1 MKETYS
7 NIFIFGMF
15 RSATTML
22 ARALSAHSE
31 IKIAS
36 DPYFQFFKSFRNE
49 IYTRHNISF
58 DTNSPLSD
66 NFFNENLEL
75 DKIILNS
82 SYDFEIKKSSLKEI
96 ISQIEIYIGRDS
108 EKIKPLLNEVE
119 ATNFRDLLRELI
131 FLVYKSYGDISTNFV
146 GFKSTFAELFIAP
159 TIRALPNS
167 KVICVVRDPRAIFA
181 SQIFPKKDY
190 PILYVVRQWR
200 KSIEYILQNISEKNV
215 YVLRYEDLVDDP
227 KSSMNNISKFIG
239 VTYQSNMIDP
249 KKFKDGGGGLWS
261 KNSSYNEN
269 RKKNVISN
277 KNKNRWADVLSQ
289 AEIQII
295 EDLCDA
301 EMKIFGYKRQS
312 NINILNLK
320 NTYVEDKDEFRNWFR
335 EFFYQ
340 YELNEIE
347 IKKEIKRYH
356 YLKNKKFDEKN
367 LEKFLVKATSQ
378 FLEHRVFLKIIN

>member
-7 NIFIFGMF
+7 NLFIFGMF

-22 ARALSAHSE
+22 ARSLSAHSE

-49 IYTRHNISF
+49 IYTRHHVSF

-66 NFFNENLEL
+66 NFFNENLKL

-82 SYDFEIKKSSLKEI
+82 SYDFEIKNSSLEEI
-96 ISQIEIYIGRDS
+96 ISQIEFYIGRDS
-108 EKIKPLLNEVE
+108 EKIKPLLNEVK
-119 ATNFRDLLRELI
+119 ASNFRELLRELI
-131 FLVYKSYGDISTNFV
+131 FLIYRSYGDISTNFV
-146 GFKSTFAELFIAP
+146 GFKCTFAELFIAP
-159 TIRALPNS
+159 TIKALPNS
-167 KVICVVRDPRAIFA
+167 KILCVVRDPRAIFA

-200 KSIEYILQNISEKNV
+200 KSIEYILQNISLKNV
-215 YVLRYEDLVDDP
+215 YVLRYEDLVDNP
-227 KSSMNNISKFIG
+227 ERSMNGISKFIG
-239 VTYQSNMIDP
+239 VAYQSNMIDP
-249 KKFKDGGGGLWS
+249 KKFKDGGGRLWS
-261 KNSSYNEN
+261 QNSSYNEN
-269 RKKNVISN
+269 NKNNDISN
-277 KNKNRWADVLSQ
+277 KNKNRWTDVLSQ

-301 EMKIFGYKRQS
+301 EMKIFGYIRQS
-312 NINILNLK
+312 KINILNLK
-320 NTYVEDKDEFRNWFR
+320 NTYIEDKDEFRSWFR
-335 EFFYQ
+335 EYFYQ
-340 YELNEIE
+340 YELNEYE

-367 LEKFLVKATSQ
+367 LEKFLITATSK
-378 FLEHRVFLKIIN
+378 FLDHRIF